1 MELQLLILFKIIIK
15 KFMSNNF
22 EKEINEK
29 PSNEENNKNIIK
41 LENENNNLIQSVN
54 NIEYLY
60 NKNPKKE
67 IQEINIHDEEISKLK
82 NQLLNE
88 KKIREKEISNI
99 YSRINKKEI
108 ILQSISSV
116 NVRLEKKYNILKTK
130 VNDLKK
136 RNLSLNDKDDPI
148 KLVLNAKEKER
159 KDFQSKINHL
169 FNENNSTQ
177 KILDKYSD
185 IESKRQKTDQLLLM
199 EKENNKLKEEIQT
212 MKILLKDHKDCHKE
226 KEDLENKVKNLEK
239 LVNNSKKNNR
249 NNELEYYSLEEKYYN
264 SNTDRAN
271 KTKLQKQFSNEV
283 NSLNL
288 FNHNKNT
295 FNTPFHFYKYNITT
309 QNYDY
314 YTQKN
319 SLREPKKISIKS
331 IIKTDYKL
339 IDDKEKETLF
349 NFFGEDKEKFDNF
362 IKKIDKL
369 EKYRNDSDNHNKK
382 IKILENQNKLMDEL
396 EQKVNF
402 LIKIDKAKDNQIKL
416 LEAKIKEYKNN
427 KNDLQKKINCSIKDL
442 SFIKY
447 KKESKLKELKS
458 LTDIVNQLK
467 ETIKKNFQVLNNEKK
482 LEKNV
487 INDKEDKKK

>member
-1 MELQLLILFKIIIK
+1 
-15 KFMSNNF
+15 MSNNF

-29 PSNEENNKNIIK
+29 PSDEENNKNIIK

-54 NIEYLY
+54 DFEYLY

-67 IQEINIHDEEISKLK
+67 IQEINTHDEEISKLK

-116 NVRLEKKYNILKTK
+116 NVRLEKKYNLLKTK
-130 VNDLKK
+130 VNDLEK

-148 KLVLNAKEKER
+148 KIVLNAKEKER

-177 KILDKYSD
+177 NILDKYSD
-185 IESKRQKTDQLLLM
+185 IESKRHKTDQLLLM

-249 NNELEYYSLEEKYYN
+249 NTELEYYSLEEKYYN
-264 SNTDRAN
+264 SNTDRAH

-314 YTQKN
+314 YIQKN

-349 NFFGEDKEKFDNF
+349 KFFGEDKEKFDNF

-416 LEAKIKEYKNN
+416 LEAKIKEYKSN
-427 KNDLQKKINCSIKDL
+427 KNDLQKKINCSINDL
-442 SFIKY
+442 SFIKH

-467 ETIKKNFQVLNNEKK
+467 ETIKKNFQVLNNEKN
-482 LEKNV
+482 LEKYV
-487 INDKEDKKK
+487 TNDKVDTKK

>member
-1 MELQLLILFKIIIK
+1 
-15 KFMSNNF
+15 MSNNF

-29 PSNEENNKNIIK
+29 PSDEENNKNIIK

-54 NIEYLY
+54 DFEYLY

-67 IQEINIHDEEISKLK
+67 IQEINTHDEEISKLK

-116 NVRLEKKYNILKTK
+116 NVRLEKKYNLLKTK
-130 VNDLKK
+130 VNDLEK

-148 KLVLNAKEKER
+148 KIVLNAKEKER

-177 KILDKYSD
+177 NILDKYSD
-185 IESKRQKTDQLLLM
+185 IESKRHKTDQLLLM

-249 NNELEYYSLEEKYYN
+249 NTELEYYSLEEKYYN
-264 SNTDRAN
+264 SNTDRAH
-271 KTKLQKQFSNEV
+271 KTKLQKHFSNEV
-283 NSLNL
+283 NSLNIY
-288 FNHNKNT
+288 NHNKNT

-314 YTQKN
+314 YIQKN

-349 NFFGEDKEKFDNF
+349 KFFGEDKEKFDNF

-416 LEAKIKEYKNN
+416 LEAKIKEYKSN
-427 KNDLQKKINCSIKDL
+427 KNDLQKKINCSINDL
-442 SFIKY
+442 SFIKH

-467 ETIKKNFQVLNNEKK
+467 ETIKKNFQVLNNEKN
-482 LEKNV
+482 LEKYV
-487 INDKEDKKK
+487 TNDKVDTKK

>member
-1 MELQLLILFKIIIK
+1 MEFQLLILFKLIIN
-15 KFMSNNF
+15 KFMSNDF
-22 EKEINEK
+22 EKEINEI
-29 PSNEENNKNIIK
+29 PSNEENNKKIIK

-54 NIEYLY
+54 DFEYLY

-67 IQEINIHDEEISKLK
+67 IQEINTQDEEINKLK

-116 NVRLEKKYNILKTK
+116 NVRLEKKYNLLKTK
-130 VNDLKK
+130 VNELEK

-148 KLVLNAKEKER
+148 KIVLTAKEKER
-159 KDFQSKINHL
+159 KDFQLKINHL

-177 KILDKYSD
+177 NILDKYSD
-185 IESKRQKTDQLLLM
+185 IESKRHKTDQLLLM

-249 NNELEYYSLEEKYYN
+249 NTELEYYSLEEKYYN
-264 SNTDRAN
+264 SNTDRAH

-314 YTQKN
+314 YNQKN
-319 SLREPKKISIKS
+319 TLREPKKISIKS

-349 NFFGEDKEKFDNF
+349 KFFGEDKEKFDTF

-382 IKILENQNKLMDEL
+382 IKILENQNKVMDEL
-396 EQKVNF
+396 EQKVNY
-402 LIKIDKAKDNQIKL
+402 LIKTDKAKDNQIKL

-427 KNDLQKKINCSIKDL
+427 KNDLQKKINSSIKDL

-467 ETIKKNFQVLNNEKK
+467 ETIKNNFQVLNNEKK

-487 INDKEDKKK
+487 IKDKEDKKK

>member
-1 MELQLLILFKIIIK
+1 
-15 KFMSNNF
+15 MSNNF

-29 PSNEENNKNIIK
+29 PSDEENNKNIIK

-54 NIEYLY
+54 DFEYLY

-67 IQEINIHDEEISKLK
+67 IQEINTHDEEISKLK

-116 NVRLEKKYNILKTK
+116 NVRLEKKYNLLKTK
-130 VNDLKK
+130 VNDLEK

-148 KLVLNAKEKER
+148 KIVLNAKEKER
-159 KDFQSKINHL
+159 KDFQLKINHL

-177 KILDKYSD
+177 NILDKYSD
-185 IESKRQKTDQLLLM
+185 IESKRHKTDQLLLM

-249 NNELEYYSLEEKYYN
+249 NTELEYYSLEEKYYN
-264 SNTDRAN
+264 SNTDRAH
-271 KTKLQKQFSNEV
+271 KTKLQKHFSNEV
-283 NSLNL
+283 NSLNIY
-288 FNHNKNT
+288 NHNKNT

-314 YTQKN
+314 YIQKN

-349 NFFGEDKEKFDNF
+349 KFFGEDKEKFDNF

-416 LEAKIKEYKNN
+416 LEAKIKEYKSN
-427 KNDLQKKINCSIKDL
+427 KNDLQKKINCSINDL
-442 SFIKY
+442 SFIKH

-467 ETIKKNFQVLNNEKK
+467 ETIKKNFQVLNNEKN
-482 LEKNV
+482 LEKYV
-487 INDKEDKKK
+487 TNDKVDTKK

>member
-1 MELQLLILFKIIIK
+1 
-15 KFMSNNF
+15 
-22 EKEINEK
+22 
-29 PSNEENNKNIIK
+29 
-41 LENENNNLIQSVN
+41 
-54 NIEYLY
+54 
-60 NKNPKKE
+60 
-67 IQEINIHDEEISKLK
+67 
-82 NQLLNE
+82 
-88 KKIREKEISNI
+88 
-99 YSRINKKEI
+99 
-108 ILQSISSV
+108 
-116 NVRLEKKYNILKTK
+116 
-130 VNDLKK
+130 
-136 RNLSLNDKDDPI
+136 
-148 KLVLNAKEKER
+148 
-159 KDFQSKINHL
+159 
-169 FNENNSTQ
+169 
-177 KILDKYSD
+177 
-185 IESKRQKTDQLLLM
+185 M

-249 NNELEYYSLEEKYYN
+249 NTELEYYSLEEKYYN
-264 SNTDRAN
+264 SNTDRAH
-271 KTKLQKQFSNEV
+271 KTKLQKHFSNEV
-283 NSLNL
+283 NSLNIY
-288 FNHNKNT
+288 NHNKNT

-314 YTQKN
+314 YIQKN

-349 NFFGEDKEKFDNF
+349 KFFGEDKEKFDNF

-382 IKILENQNKLMDEL
+382 IKILENQNKVMDEL

-416 LEAKIKEYKNN
+416 LEAKIKEYKSN
-427 KNDLQKKINCSIKDL
+427 KNDLQKKINCSINDL
-442 SFIKY
+442 SFIKH

-467 ETIKKNFQVLNNEKK
+467 ETIKKNFQVLNNEKN
-482 LEKNV
+482 LEKYV
-487 INDKEDKKK
+487 TNDKVDTKK

>member
-1 MELQLLILFKIIIK
+1 
-15 KFMSNNF
+15 MSNNF

-29 PSNEENNKNIIK
+29 PSDEENNKNIIK

-54 NIEYLY
+54 DFEYFY
-60 NKNPKKE
+60 NNNPKKE
-67 IQEINIHDEEISKLK
+67 IQEINTHDEEISKLK

-116 NVRLEKKYNILKTK
+116 NVRLEKKYNLLKTK
-130 VNDLKK
+130 VNDLEK

-148 KLVLNAKEKER
+148 KIVLNAKEKER

-177 KILDKYSD
+177 NILDKYSD
-185 IESKRQKTDQLLLM
+185 IESKRHKTDQLLLM

-249 NNELEYYSLEEKYYN
+249 NTELEYYSLEEKYYN
-264 SNTDRAN
+264 SNTDRAH
-271 KTKLQKQFSNEV
+271 KTKLQKHFSNEV

-288 FNHNKNT
+288 YNHNKNT

-314 YTQKN
+314 YIQKN

-349 NFFGEDKEKFDNF
+349 KFFGEDKEKFDNF

-416 LEAKIKEYKNN
+416 LEAKIKEYKSN
-427 KNDLQKKINCSIKDL
+427 KNDLQKKINCSINDL
-442 SFIKY
+442 SFIKH

-467 ETIKKNFQVLNNEKK
+467 ETIKKNFQVLNNEKN
-482 LEKNV
+482 LEKYV
-487 INDKEDKKK
+487 TNDKVDTKK

>member
-1 MELQLLILFKIIIK
+1 MEFQLLILFKLIIN
-15 KFMSNNF
+15 KFMSNDF
-22 EKEINEK
+22 EKEINEI
-29 PSNEENNKNIIK
+29 PSNEENNKKIIK

-54 NIEYLY
+54 DFEYLN

-67 IQEINIHDEEISKLK
+67 IQEINTHDEEISKLK

-116 NVRLEKKYNILKTK
+116 NVRLEKKYNLLKTK
-130 VNDLKK
+130 VNDLEK

-148 KLVLNAKEKER
+148 KIVLNAKEKER

-177 KILDKYSD
+177 NILDKYSD
-185 IESKRQKTDQLLLM
+185 IESKRHKTDQLLLM

-249 NNELEYYSLEEKYYN
+249 NTELEYYSLEEKYYN
-264 SNTDRAN
+264 SNTDRAH
-271 KTKLQKQFSNEV
+271 KTKLQKHFSNEV
-283 NSLNL
+283 NSLNIY
-288 FNHNKNT
+288 NHNKNT

-314 YTQKN
+314 YIQKN

-349 NFFGEDKEKFDNF
+349 KFFGEDKEKFDNF

-416 LEAKIKEYKNN
+416 LEAKIKEYKSN
-427 KNDLQKKINCSIKDL
+427 KNDLQKKINCSINDL
-442 SFIKY
+442 SFIKH

-467 ETIKKNFQVLNNEKK
+467 ETIKKNFQVLNNEKN
-482 LEKNV
+482 LEKYV
-487 INDKEDKKK
+487 TNDKVDTKK

>member
-1 MELQLLILFKIIIK
+1 
-15 KFMSNNF
+15 MSNNF

-29 PSNEENNKNIIK
+29 PSDEENNKNIIK

-54 NIEYLY
+54 DFEYLY

-67 IQEINIHDEEISKLK
+67 IQEINTHDEEISKLK

-116 NVRLEKKYNILKTK
+116 NVRLEKKYNLLKTK
-130 VNDLKK
+130 VNDLEK

-148 KLVLNAKEKER
+148 KIVLNAKEKER

-177 KILDKYSD
+177 NILDKYSD
-185 IESKRQKTDQLLLM
+185 IESKRHKTDQLLLM

-249 NNELEYYSLEEKYYN
+249 NTELEYYSLEEKYYN
-264 SNTDRAN
+264 SNTDRAH
-271 KTKLQKQFSNEV
+271 KTKLQKHFSNEV

-288 FNHNKNT
+288 YNHNKNT

-314 YTQKN
+314 YIQKN

-349 NFFGEDKEKFDNF
+349 KFFGEDKEKFDNF

-416 LEAKIKEYKNN
+416 LEAKIKEYKSN
-427 KNDLQKKINCSIKDL
+427 KNDLQKKINCSINDL
-442 SFIKY
+442 SFIKH

-467 ETIKKNFQVLNNEKK
+467 ETIKKNFQVLNNEKN
-482 LEKNV
+482 LEKYV
-487 INDKEDKKK
+487 TNDKVDTKK

>member
-1 MELQLLILFKIIIK
+1 MEFQLLILFKIIIN

-22 EKEINEK
+22 EKEINEI
-29 PSNEENNKNIIK
+29 PSNEENNKKIIK

-54 NIEYLY
+54 DFEYLY

-67 IQEINIHDEEISKLK
+67 IQEINTQDEEINKLK
-82 NQLLNE
+82 IQLLNE

-116 NVRLEKKYNILKTK
+116 NVRLEKKYNLLKTK
-130 VNDLKK
+130 VNELEK

-148 KLVLNAKEKER
+148 KIVLTAKEKER
-159 KDFQSKINHL
+159 KDFQLKINHL

-177 KILDKYSD
+177 NILDKYSD
-185 IESKRQKTDQLLLM
+185 IESKRHKTDQLLLM

-249 NNELEYYSLEEKYYN
+249 NTELEYYSLEEKYYN
-264 SNTDRAN
+264 SNTDRAH

-295 FNTPFHFYKYNITT
+295 FNTPFHFYNYNITT

-314 YTQKN
+314 YNQKN
-319 SLREPKKISIKS
+319 TLREPKKISIKS

-349 NFFGEDKEKFDNF
+349 KFFGEDKEKFDNF

-382 IKILENQNKLMDEL
+382 IKILENQNKVMDEL
-396 EQKVNF
+396 EQKVNY
-402 LIKIDKAKDNQIKL
+402 LIKTDKAKDNQIKL

-427 KNDLQKKINCSIKDL
+427 KNDLQKKINSSIKDL

-467 ETIKKNFQVLNNEKK
+467 ETIKNNFQVLNNEKK
-482 LEKNV
+482 LEKYV
-487 INDKEDKKK
+487 INDKEDKK

>member
-1 MELQLLILFKIIIK
+1 
-15 KFMSNNF
+15 MSNNF

-29 PSNEENNKNIIK
+29 PSDEENNKNIIK
-41 LENENNNLIQSVN
+41 LENENNNLIQSAN
-54 NIEYLY
+54 NFEYLY

-67 IQEINIHDEEISKLK
+67 IQEINTHDEEISKLK

-116 NVRLEKKYNILKTK
+116 NVRLEKKYNLLKTK
-130 VNDLKK
+130 VNELEK

-148 KLVLNAKEKER
+148 KIVLNAKEKER

-177 KILDKYSD
+177 NILDKYSD
-185 IESKRQKTDQLLLM
+185 IESKRHKTDQLLLM

-249 NNELEYYSLEEKYYN
+249 NTELEYYSLEEKYYN
-264 SNTDRAN
+264 SNTDRAH
-271 KTKLQKQFSNEV
+271 KTKLQKHFSDEV

-288 FNHNKNT
+288 YNHNKNT

-314 YTQKN
+314 YIQKN

-349 NFFGEDKEKFDNF
+349 KFFGEDKEKFDNF

-416 LEAKIKEYKNN
+416 LEAKIKEYKSN
-427 KNDLQKKINCSIKDL
+427 KNDLQKKINCSINDL
-442 SFIKY
+442 SFIKH

-482 LEKNV
+482 LEKYV